1 MTSGIQ
7 APLPLVLQR
16 VVLRIREHNCVKVN
30 GGYTLRHVDMQS
42 TLHFSWMLG
51 WPGESIAEFALLIH
65 MVPCGFDSRCTEKEK
80 KKKIPLRHWAP
91 LLLHPAGCPHGFL
104 NLQQAATATHPSQA
118 QTDLL
123 GAFKPFFSQS
133 NPALV
138 RAPSPLLVHTEKLL
152 SPCGKLLM
160 RPAACDFLARR

>member
-30 GGYTLRHVDMQS
+30 GGYILRHADMQS

-80 KKKIPLRHWAP
+80 KKNPPEALSPSPFTSGRLPTWVP
-91 LLLHPAGCPHGFL
+91 ESPAGSYGHTSQPSSDRPFGCIQAL
-104 NLQQAATATHPSQA
+104 LQPKQPSSGQSSLTPPCSHREA
-118 QTDLL
+118 PQPMRQTSDETC
-123 GAFKPFFSQS
+123 S
-133 NPALV
+133 
-138 RAPSPLLVHTEKLL
+138 
-152 SPCGKLLM
+152 M
-160 RPAACDFLARR
+160 